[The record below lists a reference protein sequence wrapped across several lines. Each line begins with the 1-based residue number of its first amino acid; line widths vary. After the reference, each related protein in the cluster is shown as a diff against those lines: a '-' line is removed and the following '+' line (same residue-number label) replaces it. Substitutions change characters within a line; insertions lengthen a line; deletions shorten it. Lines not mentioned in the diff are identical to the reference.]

1 MQNWDDLRVF
11 LVAARHETLSGAALD
26 LGVDAATVGRR
37 IARLESA
44 MRSTLMVRSPAGV
57 ELTASGLRL
66 KELGLEAETAVV
78 GALQG
83 LDGENTGGTVRISAS
98 EGFGTEI
105 LAPALAAFRIERPS
119 IRIELAAH
127 AGFLSATTREVDLVI
142 TLSPPKSSRLNVEP
156 LAQYELGLYGSRDYL
171 DRVGA
176 PSSKHDLKRLEFV
189 GYIDD
194 MIYAPELRYLDE
206 IEPSLR
212 PSLSS
217 SSIRAQKAIIE
228 AGGGIGILPAF
239 MAQGLT
245 RILGRDLRLRRRFWM
260 GVYKDSQGTV
270 RMRAVSAWIRDLV
283 QKNNGRLNPDA

>member
-1 MQNWDDLRVF
+1 
-11 LVAARHETLSGAALD
+11 
-26 LGVDAATVGRR
+26 
-37 IARLESA
+37 
-44 MRSTLMVRSPAGV
+44 
-57 ELTASGLRL
+57 
-66 KELGLEAETAVV
+66 
-78 GALQG
+78 
-83 LDGENTGGTVRISAS
+83 
-98 EGFGTEI
+98 
-105 LAPALAAFRIERPS
+105 
-119 IRIELAAH
+119 
-127 AGFLSATTREVDLVI
+127 
-142 TLSPPKSSRLNVEP
+142 VEP